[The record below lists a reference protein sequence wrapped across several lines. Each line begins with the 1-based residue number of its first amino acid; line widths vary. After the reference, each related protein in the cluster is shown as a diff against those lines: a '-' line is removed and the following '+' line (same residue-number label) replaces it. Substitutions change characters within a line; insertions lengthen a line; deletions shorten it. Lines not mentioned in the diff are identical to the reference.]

1 MALGFGSTEGS
12 GSGDRVVTGFTA
24 HATQRSYGVWAYRSD
39 GGSSIGRFFDKRT
52 SSNQVEL
59 LHHDSSVNLIVYER
73 DYTIHRGR
81 WTAAIN
87 AANDWVHIGVSYDAG
102 DTANDAIVYFNGVSQ
117 VVTEFDA
124 PAGARLTNSDPYC
137 VGNRGDGSRT
147 YSGRLAEFAVWDRI
161 LTAEEWGAIGSGVSP
176 LSLRRSLV
184 CYVPLMR
191 DVVDLKGGKPSVI
204 GGAVQ
209 THPRTYGTAPFHIL

>member
-12 GSGDRVVTGFTA
+12 GSGDRVTTAFTA

-52 SSNQVEL
+52 SSSQVEL
-59 LHHDSSVNLIVYER
+59 LHHDTSANVIVYER

-81 WTAAIN
+81 WIAAIN
-87 AANDWVHIGVSYDAG
+87 PVNEWVHIGVSYDAG
-102 DTANDAIVYFNGVSQ
+102 DTANDATIYFNGVSQ

-124 PAGARLTNSDPYC
+124 PAGSPLTNPDPYC
-137 VGNRGDGSRT
+137 VGNRGDGGRT

-161 LTAEEWGAIGSGVSP
+161 LTAEEWGAIGSGVDP

-184 CYVPLMR
+184 CYVPLIR
-191 DVVDLKGGKPSVI
+191 EVVDLIGGKPSVT
-204 GGAVQ
+204 GGAIQ
-209 THPRTYGTAPFHIL
+209 THPRAYGTAPFHIP